1 MIEVTVALPPP
12 ITTITVAIAGLHRP
26 PADTPADAARLE
38 AEAAWY
44 EAEAARLRTR
54 AGERQVAAQS

>member
-1 MIEVTVALPPP
+1 VIEVTVALPRPM
-12 ITTITVAIAGLHRP
+12 TTITVAIAGLHQ
-26 PADTPADAARLE
+26 PADLAADAARLQ
-38 AEAAWY
+38 AEADWY